1 MFELKS
7 LSPGAVEAALE
18 KATRYRLLNEPRE
31 AESICRDIIRVD
43 PHNHQAIVTLILA
56 LADQLP
62 SKGAACAQEARK
74 LLPGL
79 KNEYEETYYAGIIC
93 ERRAKVQLARQNPG
107 SGFVAHDLLH
117 EAMEW
122 FDKAEKIS
130 PDGNDD
136 AILRWNT
143 CARLIMETEHV
154 RPHPEPDS
162 IPMLE

>member
-31 AESICRDIIRVD
+31 AESICRDIVQVD
-43 PHNHQAIVTLILA
+43 PHNHEAIVTLILS

-62 SKGAACAQEARK
+62 GKGAACAQEARK
-74 LLPGL
+74 LLPSL
-79 KNEYEETYYAGIIC
+79 ENAYEEAYYAGIIC

-122 FDKAEKIS
+122 FDKAEKLS
-130 PDGNDD
+130 PDDNDD

-162 IPMLE
+162 ISMLE

>member
-7 LSPGAVEAALE
+7 LSPGAVAAALE

-31 AESICRDIIRVD
+31 AESICRDIVRVD
-43 PHNHQAIVTLILA
+43 PHNHEAIVTLILA

-62 SKGAACAQEARK
+62 SKGAACAQEARN
-74 LLPGL
+74 LLPSL
-79 KNEYEETYYAGIIC
+79 QNEYEEAYYAGIIC

-122 FDKAEKIS
+122 FEKAEKIS
-130 PDGNDD
+130 PADNDD

-154 RPHPEPDS
+154 KPHPETDS
-162 IPMLE
+162 ISMLE

>member
-1 MFELKS
+1 MFKLKL

-31 AESICRDIIRVD
+31 AESICRDVIQVD
-43 PHNHQAIVTLILA
+43 PHNHEAIVTLILA

-74 LLPGL
+74 LLPSL
-79 KNEYEETYYAGIIC
+79 QNPYEEAYYAGLIC
-93 ERRAKVQLARQNPG
+93 ERRAKVQLTRQNPG

-122 FDKAEKIS
+122 YDKAESIS
-130 PDGNDD
+130 PGENDD

-143 CARLIMETEHV
+143 CARLIMETEHIK
-154 RPHPEPDS
+154 PHPEPDS
-162 IPMLE
+162 ISMLE